1 MLLKAGGAL
10 SVFQGHIFIVFFFEL
25 PTHHHKYDVFAAL
38 NNRFDFCFAFKSE
51 LIRFWSVIHWSKLI
65 RQLMGNNYAYFWW
78 ETYFFALVWFVSK
91 SDNLQYNTLG
101 GWVAGTNDSSTNH
114 YLFQARKTE
123 VWTLF
128 SKFLTAQILFW
139 EYLGVVCFRPKNQS
153 FL

>member
-10 SVFQGHIFIVFFFEL
+10 SVFQGHILIVFFFEL

-78 ETYFFALVWFVSK
+78 ETYFFCSGLIRIKIRK
-91 SDNLQYNTLG
+91 STIWYAGLLG
-101 GWVAGTNDSSTNH
+101 RYRMNNSSTKH
-114 YLFQARKTE
+114 LMFQVLFFFMK
-123 VWTLF
+123 
-128 SKFLTAQILFW
+128 SCKFL
-139 EYLGVVCFRPKNQS
+139 C
-153 FL
+153 

>member
-114 YLFQARKTE
+114 LFVPSTKDGSMNAVLK
-123 VWTLF
+123 
-128 SKFLTAQILFW
+128 ILNGPNLI
-139 EYLGVVCFRPKNQS
+139 LGVFGSCMF
-153 FL
+153 